1 MRLISIHG
9 HRKTFYVCIKSNH
22 IIILLFMLVFKISLQ
37 ISTSV
42 GFIIAYIV
50 ENHGRAEQKEK

>member
-1 MRLISIHG
+1 
-9 HRKTFYVCIKSNH
+9 
-22 IIILLFMLVFKISLQ
+22 MLVFKISLQ